1 MGQGSGVPPPRG
13 QTIAAALTPRT
24 PDEESGTASSG
35 EACLHPY
42 RQRSWPPRVGQTSAE
57 PVKTTTSIRTSGK
70 SHLTVNS
77 YSALP
82 VHPREPRK
90 GILKADQPLPALKT
104 PTDGS
109 LHMDA
114 WISHQT
120 WPGPCT
126 TFCYRTPAIKP
137 PVPPSGVSKLWPS
150 GQIWPIACFC

>member
-1 MGQGSGVPPPRG
+1 MRRAGQQAQERPVCILIVSVHGRHVS
-13 QTIAAALTPRT
+13 AK
-24 PDEESGTASSG
+24 
-35 EACLHPY
+35 HPL
-42 RQRSWPPRVGQTSAE
+42 S
-57 PVKTTTSIRTSGK
+57 RTSGK

-120 WPGPCT
+120 WPGPCS